1 MRPFVFISFIL
12 LFSHCREAER
22 KTDEFIIPEIVKKD
36 TIGLENSLFA
46 SKYGINTASPPAWI
60 GTDLVMEE
68 VVEGIDE
75 MLITIQG
82 LNLSEFQKEGVEKS
96 LNLQKNRQSVN
107 YQDYT
112 NQDKSLLFAKQSNN
126 NISIQVDDI
135 QKVKVGLDTGLLN
148 NLDISLF
155 KDYFPGSYT
164 FRNLYGISETV
175 DLAALDSV
183 ETIDYTF
190 FWALSEK
197 NKTPQIKGRLDI
209 TWINGQPYKVYFF
222 SIP

>member
-1 MRPFVFISFIL
+1 MHIIL

-22 KTDEFIIPEIVKKD
+22 KTDEVMIPEIVKKD
-36 TIGLENSLFA
+36 TIGLENPLFA
-46 SKYGINTASPPAWI
+46 SKYGINTESPPAWI

-68 VVEGIDE
+68 VVEGVDQ

-82 LNLSEFQKEGVEKS
+82 LNLIEFQKEGVEK
-96 LNLQKNRQSVN
+96 LLHLQKNRQSVN

-112 NQDKSLLFAKQSNN
+112 NQDKSLLFIKQSNN

-135 QKVKVGLDTGLLN
+135 QKIKVRLDTILLN
-148 NLDISLF
+148 DLDISLY
-155 KDYFPGSYT
+155 KKTFPGSYT

-190 FWALSEK
+190 LWALSEK
-197 NKTPQIKGRLDI
+197 NNPPQIKGRLDI
-209 TWINGQPYKVYFF
+209 TWVNGKPYKVYFF

>member
-1 MRPFVFISFIL
+1 MRSFVFIYFIL

-22 KTDEFIIPEIVKKD
+22 KTDEVIIPEIINED
-36 TIGLENSLFA
+36 TIGLENPLFA
-46 SKYGINTASPPAWI
+46 SKYGINTVSPPEWI

-68 VVEGIDE
+68 VVEGIDQ

-126 NISIQVDDI
+126 NISIQADDI
-135 QKVKVGLDTGLLN
+135 QKIKVGLDTILLN
-148 NLDISLF
+148 NLDISLY
-155 KDYFPGSYT
+155 KKTFPGSYT
-164 FRNLYGISETV
+164 FRNLYGISETI

-190 FWALSEK
+190 LWALSKK

-209 TWINGQPYKVYFF
+209 TWINGKPHKVYFF